1 MRRGALVIMVIV
13 GLALGIGYYRGWYSL
28 SRDESRL
35 GNQIDLKM
43 TIDRDQFNRD
53 TQPAPATR
61 N

>member
-1 MRRGALVIMVIV
+1 MRRGALIIMVIV
-13 GLALGIGYYRGWYSL
+13 GLTLGLGYYRGWYSL

-35 GNQIDLKM
+35 RNQIELKM

-53 TQPAPATR
+53 TRPAPANR